1 MTHVLYLDVD
11 WSEGALQR
19 LIGLVERRGFT
30 IQALEVA
37 EAGIRRSVELTV
49 APRDE
54 HRCVEVLGRQIDRLL
69 CVRRRGGEGQTGGLY
84 GHAFPL
90 VG

>member
-1 MTHVLYLDVD
+1 MTHVLYLDLD

-19 LIGLVERRGFT
+19 LIGLVERRGFL
-30 IQALEVA
+30 IYGLEVA
-37 EAGIRRSVELTV
+37 NAGLRRSVELTV
-49 APRDE
+49 LARDDQ
-54 HRCVEVLGRQIDRLL
+54 RCVDVLGRQIDRLL
-69 CVRRRGGEGQTGGLY
+69 CVRRRRGEGQSGGLY